1 MRYDLVVFCAV
12 VTAVVTPNA
21 LASENSVALP
31 CLGQTQYNWA
41 SYRGNAGNSVSHPAN
56 AVSVDCSKNGLTYS
70 AAAMLR
76 NPENNQASGGTMVL
90 RQIAVSDNSG
100 IKTTWTVG
108 MLHNATGIAGANH
121 TFWYNAY
128 PQGEPT
134 ILVDWRSTT
143 SLMIQQLIGATV
155 RHKLSVGTGVLE
167 LSGTVGWSVD
177 SQFRLFGKRLNGYG
191 LSAGRGM
198 GAAPSFISDAT
209 YVESNGPGE
218 NWAVGI
224 QGGRLAEGDNGLVA
238 AESRIGLH
246 VERTLMHTGGSST
259 YLGGELY
266 RMTNQ
271 GGISMPDNYFV
282 GTVGIIHERP
292 INERFGTYIS
302 ASINGDSIVGMFA
315 SIETGVRWI
324 IIKNIFLT
332 GATGY
337 EKPLGGGLPQSDQF
351 GFYGGMQYKFDL
363 R

>member
-1 MRYDLVVFCAV
+1 MKYKLIGFCALVQTV
-12 VTAVVTPNA
+12 VAVNAFAAENSNA
-21 LASENSVALP
+21 LTCS
-31 CLGQTQYNWA
+31 GQTQYNWV
-41 SYRGNAGNSVSHPAN
+41 SYRGKAGNSVSHPAN
-56 AVSVDCSKNGLTYS
+56 AVSADCLKDGLTYS

-76 NPENNQASGGTMVL
+76 NPDNHPASGGTLVL
-90 RQIAVSDNSG
+90 RQAAVSDNSG
-100 IKTTWTVG
+100 ATTWSAG

-155 RHKLSVGTGVLE
+155 RHNLSIGAGALE

-198 GAAPSFISDAT
+198 GAAPSFLGDAT
-209 YVESNGPGE
+209 YLESDGSSG
-218 NWAVGI
+218 NWAAGI

-246 VERTLMHTGGSST
+246 IERTLVHLDGSSS

-271 GGISMPDNYFV
+271 GGISMQGNYFV
-282 GTVGIIHERP
+282 GTVGVIHDRP
-292 INERFGTYIS
+292 INDRFGTYIS
-302 ASINGDSIVGMFA
+302 ASFNGDSIVGMFT
-315 SIETGVRWI
+315 SIETGVRWVV
-324 IIKNIFLT
+324 IKNLFLT

-337 EKPLGGGLPQSDQF
+337 EKPLGGGSPQSDQF
-351 GFYGGMQYKFDL
+351 GFYGGMQYKFGL

>member
-1 MRYDLVVFCAV
+1 LSGFCAFV
-12 VTAVVTPNA
+12 QAVVAPSA
-21 LASENSVALP
+21 LAAEISDAP
-31 CLGQTQYNWA
+31 ACAGQTQYNWA
-41 SYRGNAGNSVSHPAN
+41 SYRGKAGNSVSHPAN
-56 AVSVDCSKNGLTYS
+56 AIAVDCSKDGLTYS

-76 NPENNQASGGTMVL
+76 NPRNNPAGGDSLVL
-90 RQIAVSDNSG
+90 RQAAVSDNSG
-100 IKTTWTVG
+100 PTTWSVG

-155 RHKLSVGTGVLE
+155 RHNLSMGSGVLE

-177 SQFRLFGKRLNGYG
+177 SQFRIFGKRLNGYG

-198 GAAPSFISDAT
+198 GTTPSFLGDAT
-209 YVESNGPGE
+209 YVESNGPGG

-246 VERTLMHTGGSST
+246 IERTLMHTDGSST
-259 YLGGELY
+259 YLGSELY
-266 RMTNQ
+266 RLTNQ
-271 GGISMPDNYFV
+271 GGISMQDNYFV

-292 INERFGTYIS
+292 INNRFSTYIS
-302 ASINGDSIVGMFA
+302 AGFNDDSIDGMFA
-315 SIETGVRWI
+315 SIETGARWTVI
-324 IIKNIFLT
+324 RNLFLT